1 MNKLIISLLAAASS
15 AAVAAAASAPYSL
28 RCEHLEKPLGVN
40 TLVPRFS
47 WKNNPADVKR
57 QTAYEIVVGTDS
69 LSVADKGRGPVQ
81 GTPTHLRT

>member
-40 TLVPRFS
+40 TWCRDS
-47 WKNNPADVKR
+47 
-57 QTAYEIVVGTDS
+57 VGKTI
-69 LSVADKGRGPVQ
+69 L
-81 GTPTHLRT
+81 PT